1 MWENDLLPASSK
13 LDMYFKETKRYV
25 MSRRYQGVPKNQ
37 YYKEN
42 TSIRCVLFYK
52 IGGKRMGSYVAGFKR
67 IYVGVFDNK
76 AEKVTE
82 LYTWEDDKGG
92 TVRMNIT
99 GLAPDKVDMFAS
111 NKRVWIKNKV
121 QTKLNLI

>member
-1 MWENDLLPASSK
+1 
-13 LDMYFKETKRYV
+13 
-25 MSRRYQGVPKNQ
+25 
-37 YYKEN
+37 
-42 TSIRCVLFYK
+42 
-52 IGGKRMGSYVAGFKR
+52 MGSYVAGFKR

-111 NKRVWIKNKV
+111 NNKV
-121 QTKLNLI
+121 QTK

>member
-42 TSIRCVLFYK
+42 TSIRCVFIL
-52 IGGKRMGSYVAGFKR
+52 
-67 IYVGVFDNK
+67 
-76 AEKVTE
+76 
-82 LYTWEDDKGG
+82 
-92 TVRMNIT
+92 
-99 GLAPDKVDMFAS
+99 
-111 NKRVWIKNKV
+111 
-121 QTKLNLI
+121 

>member
-1 MWENDLLPASSK
+1 MCFYFIK
-13 LDMYFKETKRYV
+13 LEAKEWDHMY
-25 MSRRYQGVPKNQ
+25 
-37 YYKEN
+37 
-42 TSIRCVLFYK
+42 
-52 IGGKRMGSYVAGFKR
+52 GFKR

-111 NKRVWIKNKV
+111 NKRVWIKTRYKRN
-121 QTKLNLI
+121 

>member
-1 MWENDLLPASSK
+1 
-13 LDMYFKETKRYV
+13 

-42 TSIRCVLFYK
+42 TSIRCVFIYK
-52 IGGKRMGSYVAGFKR
+52 MEAKEWDHVCGFKR

-99 GLAPDKVDMFAS
+99 GLAL
-111 NKRVWIKNKV
+111 IK
-121 QTKLNLI
+121 

>member
-1 MWENDLLPASSK
+1 M
-13 LDMYFKETKRYV
+13 F
-25 MSRRYQGVPKNQ
+25 
-37 YYKEN
+37 
-42 TSIRCVLFYK
+42 LFYK
-52 IGGKRMGSYVAGFKR
+52 NWRQKNGIICSRFKR